1 MVDIDASLVGLLV
14 HLHTTKGVP
23 GFVDVFACILDDRLV
38 DASVYFFSDISYDIF
53 STAFSGPTLMKTVEL
68 MPVMSSD

>member
-23 GFVDVFACILDDRLV
+23 GIVDVFACILGDRLV
-38 DASVYFFSDISYDIF
+38 DASVYFFSDIS
-53 STAFSGPTLMKTVEL
+53 VQ
-68 MPVMSSD
+68 

>member
-1 MVDIDASLVGLLV
+1 MVDIDASLIGLLV

-23 GFVDVFACILDDRLV
+23 GSVDVFACILGDRLV

-53 STAFSGPTLMKTVEL
+53 STAFFRTNLDETVEL

>member
-23 GFVDVFACILDDRLV
+23 GIVDVLPVF
-38 DASVYFFSDISYDIF
+38 SVIGWS
-53 STAFSGPTLMKTVEL
+53 
-68 MPVMSSD
+68 MPVFTSLVTLVTTYFPPLFQDQP

>member
-23 GFVDVFACILDDRLV
+23 GIVDVFACILGDRLV
-38 DASVYFFSDISYDIF
+38 DASVYFFSDISYDIN
-53 STAFSGPTLMKTVEL
+53 
-68 MPVMSSD
+68 SSLIIQ

>member
-23 GFVDVFACILDDRLV
+23 GMIGVAACVLCYRQVDTCIYV
-38 DASVYFFSDISYDIF
+38 FSDIFNDIHTSILARTHF
-53 STAFSGPTLMKTVEL
+53 DEGS
-68 MPVMSSD
+68 

>member
-23 GFVDVFACILDDRLV
+23 GMIGVAACVLDDRLV
-38 DASVYFFSDISYDIF
+38 DASVYFFSDISYDIL
-53 STAFSGPTLMKTVEL
+53 STAFSWTNLEEDG
-68 MPVMSSD
+68 